1 MKFIGK
7 ITEAR
12 RVELVS
18 LQSLVIVDGMMQL
31 LWELVPAFV
40 GLTAFVIHT
49 YMLGKE
55 VVIMIMRMMEMI
67 VMLIVVLIVML
78 LMETM
83 MMLMR
88 LFLMRMMKEI
98 MMMDIMM
105 LLFYVH
111 SPTII
116 VYITTICIGREL
128 TPAIGFT
135 ALTLFNILRYPLN
148 SLPEMINYLIRTRVA
163 LRRIET
169 FLNTP
174 NVRGINR
181 TPVLPNHN
189 PLNPLNPH
197 QVSSNIGRIEMID
210 LTFGWLPTLK
220 ISNNNVDGDDHNDGD
235 HKSSMNQH
243 GKDGFVTDE
252 QQQRN
257 CCSFIR
263 RYSNEAFNQ
272 SKKYLPLS
280 SNKATN
286 TSSVIIKNVSD
297 IKNKTLKYSLLDED
311 DEEDEDYYHNNY
323 DRHHMYSNGVE
334 LGTIRNKMN
343 SDDSKPLHYSVAPTE
358 GLCGDEAKFS
368 GTMMIENTSL
378 NIPPKSLT
386 IIVGVTGSG
395 KSSLLHGNDNIH
407 HICMMLAS
415 TCSFIISA

>member
-1 MKFIGK
+1 
-7 ITEAR
+7 
-12 RVELVS
+12 
-18 LQSLVIVDGMMQL
+18 
-31 LWELVPAFV
+31 
-40 GLTAFVIHT
+40 
-49 YMLGKE
+49 
-55 VVIMIMRMMEMI
+55 MRMMEMTMM
-67 VMLIVVLIVML
+67 V
-78 LMETM
+78 M

-88 LFLMRMMKEI
+88 LLLMSMMIGI
-98 MMMDIMM
+98 MMMEIMLM
-105 LLFYVH
+105 LFFDVY
-111 SPTII
+111 SPAIT
-116 VYITTICIGREL
+116 VYITTTCIGREL

-189 PLNPLNPH
+189 PHNPHNPH

-220 ISNNNVDGDDHNDGD
+220 LSNNTDDVDDHNDGY
-235 HKSSMNQH
+235 HKNSMNQH
-243 GKDGFVTDE
+243 GKDGFVSDE

-280 SNKATN
+280 SNKATT
-286 TSSVIIKNVSD
+286 TSSVNIKTVSD

-323 DRHHMYSNGVE
+323 DKHHMYSNGVE

-358 GLCGDEAKFS
+358 ELRGDEAKFS

-378 NIPPKSLT
+378 IIPPKSLT

-395 KSSLLHGNDNIH
+395 KSSLLHGNDTIH

-415 TCSFIISA
+415 TCSFIISV

>member
-1 MKFIGK
+1 
-7 ITEAR
+7 
-12 RVELVS
+12 
-18 LQSLVIVDGMMQL
+18 MM
-31 LWELVPAFV
+31 
-40 GLTAFVIHT
+40 
-49 YMLGKE
+49 M
-55 VVIMIMRMMEMI
+55 MI
-67 VMLIVVLIVML
+67 VMLIVML
-78 LMETM
+78 LMEMMMMVM

-88 LFLMRMMKEI
+88 LFLLRMMKGI
-98 MMMDIMM
+98 MMVEFML

-111 SPTII
+111 SPII
-116 VYITTICIGREL
+116 TVYITTTCIGREL

-189 PLNPLNPH
+189 PHNPH

-220 ISNNNVDGDDHNDGD
+220 LSNNNDDGDDHDD
-235 HKSSMNQH
+235 DDDYKSSMNQH
-243 GKDGFVTDE
+243 GKDGFVSDE

-280 SNKATN
+280 SNKATS
-286 TSSVIIKNVSD
+286 TSSVNIKTVSD

-311 DEEDEDYYHNNY
+311 DEEDEVYYHNNY
-323 DRHHMYSNGVE
+323 DKHHMYSNGVE

-358 GLCGDEAKFS
+358 ELRGDEAKFS
-368 GTMMIENTSL
+368 GTIMIENTSL

-395 KSSLLHGNDNIH
+395 KSSLLHGNDTIH

-415 TCSFIISA
+415 TCSFIISV